1 MEQGSITVEAV
12 LADEVYR
19 DVELVPML
27 CAEITDKKQTSDIIR
42 LLNRCF
48 PLSEYTHLKRVR
60 GGQQLRV
67 LVCELES
74 ESREHVELSSTR
86 VRELGVAGLGQTSVV
101 LVPKWKPLTR
111 KQYDTVSTLWPT
123 HFHEDKVLEKNLQG
137 DIFSSLELLQIRKFM
152 QIAFDENSNS
162 ENAQVSSAVVIVDPD
177 INSVIAQA
185 HTDSSHPLKH
195 AAMLCLD
202 QVASV
207 QGGGVW
213 EKRHGSRHG
222 EQTALNTEKQLQE
235 RSIDLAI
242 AEDLKCPPAKRAKCH
257 DQYLCTGYDVYCTTE
272 PCIM

>member
-1 MEQGSITVEAV
+1 
-12 LADEVYR
+12 
-19 DVELVPML
+19 
-27 CAEITDKKQTSDIIR
+27 
-42 LLNRCF
+42 
-48 PLSEYTHLKRVR
+48 
-60 GGQQLRV
+60 
-67 LVCELES
+67 
-74 ESREHVELSSTR
+74 
-86 VRELGVAGLGQTSVV
+86 
-101 LVPKWKPLTR
+101 
-111 KQYDTVSTLWPT
+111 
-123 HFHEDKVLEKNLQG
+123 VLEKNLQG

-272 PCIM
+272 PCIMCCMALLHSRVHRVFFCNSNPPSGGLCSQYKIHSHTSLNHHFKVYKCVLS